1 MTFLDELKS
10 VLATLAA
17 HRMRAF
23 LTLLGIILG
32 VGTLVL
38 LSSVVE
44 GSGKFMERRMMEAS
58 GDDVITLSKRWE
70 DEHSGKTTN
79 ALDRFDARALASAS
93 HLSGA
98 RVLSVSS
105 MTVPWGNR
113 WGQQTYVVGTVPDAL
128 SFYGFEVGEGRFLV
142 QGDVWSRT
150 KVAVLGAKTG
160 EKLLKGKT
168 SFLGQE
174 IKLKGQR
181 FQVVGVLKPKP
192 AMGAGSFRTWDDTVL
207 VPETT
212 FADRLAQ
219 SKELNSIVV
228 KAPPT
233 LLERLGLAHVVYAV
247 RAIVLSRHHG
257 IQNFQVSDPLERG
270 QSEAIAGLIVAGLE
284 GAIALVCLVV
294 GGINVMNIMLVTV
307 AQRTREIGLRLAVG
321 ATKASIRRQFLTEA
335 AILSGLGGLLGVLGG
350 TVMAWL
356 LSVGLTMAFGYWPFV
371 FMPVQAALGFAAALV
386 TGVVFGWYPA
396 RRASDLSPIE
406 CLRYE

>member
-10 VLATLAA
+10 VLSTLSA
-17 HRMRAF
+17 HRLRAF

-44 GSGKFMERRMMEAS
+44 GAGKFMERRMMEAS
-58 GDDVITLSKRWE
+58 GDDVITLSKRWG
-70 DEHSGKTTN
+70 DERSGKTTN
-79 ALDRFDARALASAS
+79 ALDRFDARALSSAP

-98 RVLSVSS
+98 QVLSLSS
-105 MTVPWGNR
+105 MTVSWGSR
-113 WGQQTYVVGTVPDAL
+113 WGQQTYVVGTVPEAL
-128 SFYGFEVGEGRFLV
+128 SFYALEVDKGRFLV
-142 QGDVWSRT
+142 QGDVWNRA
-150 KVAVLGAKTG
+150 KVAVLGAKAGSKLMKGVQEPLG
-160 EKLLKGKT
+160 E
-168 SFLGQE
+168 E

-181 FQVVGVLKPKP
+181 FRVIGVLKPKP
-192 AMGAGSFRTWDDTVL
+192 TMGAGGFRTWDESVL
-207 VPETT
+207 VPETA
-212 FADRLAQ
+212 FVDRLAQ

-228 KAPPT
+228 KASPT
-233 LLERLGLAHVVYAV
+233 VLERLGLAHVVYAV
-247 RAIVLSRHHG
+247 RSIVLSRHHG
-257 IQNFQVSDPLERG
+257 IQNFRVSDPLEKG
-270 QSEAIAGLIVAGLE
+270 QSQAVAGLIVGGLE

-335 AILSGLGGLLGVLGG
+335 AILSGLGGILGVLGG
-350 TVMAWL
+350 TLIAWL
-356 LSVGLTMAFGYWPFV
+356 LSMGLTMAFGYWPFV
-371 FMPVQAALGFAAALV
+371 FMPVQAAVGFAAALV

-396 RRASDLSPIE
+396 RRASDLSPID